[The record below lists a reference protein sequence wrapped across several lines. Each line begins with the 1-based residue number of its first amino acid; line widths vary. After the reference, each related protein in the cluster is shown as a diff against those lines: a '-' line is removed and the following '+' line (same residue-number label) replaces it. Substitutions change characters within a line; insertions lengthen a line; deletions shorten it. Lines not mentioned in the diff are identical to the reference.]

1 MIVFTEEDKK
11 FIRKNLQNAEEVL
24 QMEEINDVLDTIG
37 DWIDDN
43 GFAPPDYYDYND
55 KGREAQKVY
64 DRIFLNNQIPPIRKS
79 EWYFYTHFKVN

>member
-1 MIVFTEEDKK
+1 
-11 FIRKNLQNAEEVL
+11 
-24 QMEEINDVLDTIG
+24 MEEINDVLDTIG

-64 DRIFLNNQIPPIRKS
+64 DRIFLNN
-79 EWYFYTHFKVN
+79 

>member
-11 FIRKNLQNAEEVL
+11 FIRKNLSNAEEVL

-43 GFAPPDYYDYND
+43 GFEPPHYYDYND
-55 KGREAQKVY
+55 LGREAQKVY
-64 DRIFLNNQIPPIRKS
+64 DRIFRNN
-79 EWYFYTHFKVN
+79 